1 MLLFVNDLTVVSAI
15 ACVCGLALLFLKT
28 IIMFWC
34 WFYFIVFRVEKMLT
48 GMNVLRDWF
57 LSFLEYFFLVE
68 RYLCNCL

>member
-34 WFYFIVFRVEKMLT
+34 
-48 GMNVLRDWF
+48 
-57 LSFLEYFFLVE
+57 
-68 RYLCNCL
+68 